1 MADGQELDNL
11 LIRVDSE
18 LGSLSGIQSAID
30 ALQRLSQFNRDA
42 TNGIKQLG
50 SLGTA
55 FKKFDGI
62 NLKGLDEAS
71 RGVKNL
77 VGALDD
83 LSKVGAV
90 TKKQFNDF
98 GRLGKVLKDSFD
110 GVGTALKDIEQVSTG
125 VNNMVHALAS
135 LGQVQ
140 GVTKQSIS
148 QLGLLGDAIHHF
160 NGLDK
165 DIEKVIDPMERLMK
179 AIGNLG
185 NNNKVSIRV
194 DSNGVA
200 SVRNITRHTQK
211 AMSTW
216 QQFEQRLE
224 NDVNGI
230 DLGQLFDISQPVDKM
245 QSNLKIAERQLQSY
259 ENQVRTNAQKIS
271 NYMASFSLTDLVNDK
286 GFRNAYYSGSM
297 AEAYIEQYRQS
308 IPQLRS
314 AIEGAN
320 TQAIE
325 EAWKH
330 TQEAIRRD
338 SQIDL
343 SELINTNLPIENI
356 RANFR
361 TLQNELSRAESSMQ
375 RAFTELR
382 RLRSLESDE
391 QRLRSQGSYRTASYT
406 YAVSARHVE
415 QYRTALQNLQTTMRT
430 VEREQQSDVPLL
442 RQLPQ
447 LEEQLRR
454 YQEMYDRLLN
464 TQSRTPEQDR
474 QLGVF
479 QDGIDA
485 IRDRIQQIHDT
496 LEDIPETTEGVIERM
511 RQVADEADRMARAT
525 AEAQRNLQ
533 ESVGGGFSQ
542 FGNLLSGS
550 GNQLLGSVGKLSSQF
565 GGMVQKGLIPEGT
578 VAGLEG
584 VAGALSRVATI
595 ASAVTAVVGVL
606 VALFKTWWSTMNKV
620 KDAMTQFVQSAI
632 QFAKNMLTHVVGA
645 FNAVS
650 GAVGKVVSAVRSGAQ
665 AITVALRQ
673 IRDIGAKIISVFSS
687 FGGNAVSSVVKAGK
701 AIANLV
707 TPKVVKNLA
716 SVSGSLK
723 DIVKQ
728 SKLLSTALQTAHKW
742 FTMITRMLMRKI
754 VQQFLSGLKQA
765 FDDLVLFEKNSDDA
779 MLKFNY
785 HVSEIFSALRRAAN
799 QWIAAFEPLIN
810 AVTPVILNFLANV
823 QSIGEAVAIF
833 MAKLTGQGYYIRAK
847 KFYEDYGESL
857 DKTTKKAKNLTNALD
872 ELNILNDSSSK
883 NDSDLPVEDLFEP
896 VSGGL
901 NFPDIQIAIQDIL
914 DKIKE
919 WLKSIDWDWLKEKA
933 REWVRKIFEAINTIL
948 RDKEFWQLLGKTV
961 AELVNFLFT
970 IVNEAVHDLDWKALG
985 QAIAE
990 FIKSALENLDWEL
1003 IRDTVVTLAQGLAT
1017 MWNEIFADK
1026 QLWKDIG
1033 ETVAHVIN
1041 DVIVAYLDS
1050 FAWTFNFANMADSIS
1065 LAIKTALEGIN
1076 WEQIRHA
1083 VDGWT
1088 KGITDII
1095 NTWASDKQLWTDIGN
1110 TIKHT
1115 INDIFINAFNDL
1127 GDINF
1132 AELTDSIKTAIINAL
1147 DINWDEFNE
1156 GVQKWAQNIADV
1168 INGFLADEEFL
1179 TTITTSIANFANAII
1194 DGFDSLLKK
1203 LQSYDIGTAIGNAIV
1218 TGLSNIHWD
1227 TLFTLPANA
1236 INALSNAIRGLLDA
1250 IPDDFNLGTWLADHL
1265 SLTIETVDWD
1275 LIEKNINDF
1284 ADQVVK
1290 TINGLIESDRLWNG
1304 LEKITTVSLDIVVN
1318 LIGKIREINW
1328 SDLAQRI
1335 VDYVNTVIKGGYV
1348 RQILSDLGDIAIDLL
1363 FTVDLF
1369 ITGVDWSE
1377 LGRQIAEG
1385 LSHAI
1390 DRLYENRGALQQ
1402 MIENAFKAFS
1412 DLVSETLKGLLKS
1425 DAFYKLGSIIGR
1437 LILGIINGLAI
1448 FFEDNTTNIIKAM
1461 KQFAEGL
1468 AEELNKH
1475 HDEIVNSLNTIIDSI
1490 CAIITEFFDDKGALM
1505 KEVNSIL
1512 EDLHL
1517 DVLMQ
1522 TIIDVIV
1529 RKIFA
1534 KLRTLSA
1541 ISESIGGLGAIISNF
1556 ASSFMENLLTYLW
1569 EGLKKGWDK
1578 FWSGKFDLGGFELT
1592 GGGIIGFIQK
1602 LLGIENGINIG
1613 GLFDNL
1619 TLTGKDKAEGTFVD
1633 KIKNWWDNINPFKK
1647 KDGSSKV
1654 EVPIEP
1660 VVDDSTANKW
1670 DDLFDDSKKVPIEL
1684 EDPKLGTITASLIEV
1699 DEIKAKKLNLEE
1711 INAEVLNVIEIFADK
1726 LHVGEIDSNTETK
1739 KKDLDPNYGAN
1750 DVGVQ
1755 TGSVNN
1761 PNGDLHVKNIY
1772 AELLD
1777 VKKILS
1783 ELLEVTEIKTE
1794 LLDAE
1799 KIITRLIDAKKI
1811 TTKWLDAK
1819 KITTKLLDAQKIT
1832 TKLLEASQ
1840 ILTDLMEAQKVH
1852 TWLFEVEK
1860 IDVKEGADGIGVSLQ
1875 DVGGTLNLEGINA
1888 GWLNV
1893 PTITADLLRVGTIEG
1908 NIRGTSGYTP
1918 TGIIGVSTGTSN
1930 YDNMFGVPSI
1940 ERPRIEVGD
1949 RWSDISGLAPHAE
1962 DFLTG
1967 VENYWA
1973 NLTDTWGKTV
1983 SVTPAV
1989 NLAGN
1994 DGGYG
1999 VTHTL
2004 PRYESGSNGSVI
2016 PLSDFDKNMSGV
2028 VAGAKINNLPSNADY
2043 IRDYLMSFI
2052 GNENGVYGL
2061 MGNLYAESGLLS
2073 NNLQDTKKGE
2083 GVTQR
2088 DLDYTKKANSSSSSF
2103 INDSKGY
2110 GLAQWTTSDRKKA
2123 FYDSLNGRSV
2133 DDLGAQLEFLKQ
2145 ELMSSEYKG
2154 VLDKLRNAST
2164 IEDASNAV
2172 LYGYEKP
2179 ADQSASQAELRMAYG
2194 QDIAGQLGSYDGTVN
2209 IEDEET
2215 PKSDGIK
2222 GFDEANVIGETG
2234 GTGGIFSFLDTLPL
2248 QTEYRMAEVYNIID
2262 KWLGRI
2268 YKLFKSFTVDGFLED
2283 LLKLNEIGDIFDS
2296 TILKELRDVLEEIA
2310 DLLRKLIE
2318 DGIKSVEDT
2327 RHLDLNT
2334 DAKSQ
2339 NTRAVEDLT
2348 DAIYDWIKC
2357 AGDTGHLDNNTVA
2370 KSKNTLAVEQLNRT
2384 IGSLG
2389 TQLINVKCECNCCG
2403 NCSGCGGGSSTTTRP
2418 NIPSYTPNTQHGTTD
2433 TISNPSGGGS
2443 TRPTTPTGTTGG
2455 GSITPARPTGTT
2467 GGGSVTPARPT
2478 GITSGG
2484 RTGKIVIKQNGKS
2497 VPMFINMG
2505 GTLVP
2510 LTDSS
2515 PDYVKQSALSGK
2527 YAFLDSTG
2535 KSVSS
2540 NDQKTL
2546 LAYIRNKW
2554 GNTKSNTTSGTKP
2567 QHYSLKYGDGTEKD
2581 VYAIVDGKMELVGDK
2596 MSDDVKR
2603 NIDKYPLVFADGTP
2617 LSEDERRTNL
2627 NHAKSEWTKKGY
2639 LGGGTDKNNTSKTGL
2654 ESTTHTVDNA
2664 VNLDRNTQTADTGTI
2679 KNPSVTKTSGGDNL
2693 PATTKTNDTGGK
2705 PSNKSSGGS
2714 NTGGGSHSDGGSSGS
2729 HDETNNGGSG
2739 GGNTS
2744 GGSDSSN
2751 KDDSGI
2757 RKSSWG
2763 AIMHDGQYE
2772 QDGRIY
2778 NANGTVFAISHE
2790 KMAEL
2795 EKEHAEE
2802 IAKKNQERAEEAKK
2816 RAEEANAK
2824 KKPFRDDENNQDGV
2838 NLANENVDKIRNKA
2852 KEFLDNI
2859 NSNGSDAQKATAKT
2873 LYEHLM
2879 GNYTYGA
2886 GDWKDGS
2893 SPSTIM
2899 VDDIPIPVN
2908 GGYYQQ
2914 EYYKLKNLS
2923 DQINALKPTD
2933 KDKSLSELS
2942 SALGQIDVGDRT
2954 WKFSTGGTWYTS
2966 TKNSPDPQHK
2976 RQGRMDKLGS
2986 KFTNF
2991 EFEFTAD
2998 DAQKAGFNSVKEMFD
3013 ALSKAGANIY
3023 SKSGTTLYETYKSN
3037 VLQLKSTQM
3046 AGLFDKLKSRYMAK
3060 GYQMGGIPNAGE
3072 IFVARENGTPEFVGS
3087 FGNKTV
3093 VANNDQIVTAV
3104 ANGVAMANDSLRS
3117 AIENQTN
3124 ALENAIDRK
3133 NLDVNIG
3140 DRQIAEANRRGEK
3153 DLGQNFIG

>member
-11 LIRVDSE
+11 FIRVDSE
-18 LGSLSGIQSAID
+18 LGSLSGIQTAID
-30 ALQRLSQFNRDA
+30 ALDRLAKFNQDATQGIRQFNSLVTTFKKLD
-42 TNGIKQLG
+42 GIKL
-50 SLGTA
+50 
-55 FKKFDGI
+55 DG
-62 NLKGLDEAS
+62 LEQAS
-71 RGVKNL
+71 RGVRIL

-98 GRLGKVLKDSFD
+98 GKLGKVLKDSFD
-110 GVGTALKDIEQVSTG
+110 GVGTALKGIEEVSWG
-125 VNNMVHALAS
+125 VNNMVKALAS

-140 GVTKQSIS
+140 GVTKQAVSN
-148 QLGLLGDAIHHF
+148 LGSLGDAVHHF

-165 DIEKVIDPMERLMK
+165 DIEKIIDPMERLMK

-185 NNNKVSIRV
+185 NNNRVSIRV

-200 SVRNITRHTQK
+200 NVRNITRHTQK

-216 QQFEQRLE
+216 SEFERQLSDDIS
-224 NDVNGI
+224 NI
-230 DLGQLFDISQPVDKM
+230 DLGQLFDISQPVDRM
-245 QSNLKIAERQLQSY
+245 QANLRVAERQLQTF
-259 ENQVRTNAQKIS
+259 ENQVRTNAQRVNRDLS
-271 NYMASFSLTDLVNDK
+271 SFSFADMANDR
-286 GFRNAYYSGSM
+286 GFRNAFHAGSM
-297 AEAYIEQYRQS
+297 AEALAEQYRQG
-308 IPQLRS
+308 IPQLRT
-314 AIEGAN
+314 AIENAN
-320 TQAIE
+320 IQAIND
-325 EAWKH
+325 AWAH
-330 TQEAIRRD
+330 TQQAIRQD
-338 SQIDL
+338 SRIDL
-343 SELINTNLPIENI
+343 SRLVNTNLPIEDI
-356 RANFR
+356 RRNFR
-361 TLQNELSRAESSMQ
+361 TLENELSRAQSSMQ
-375 RAFTELR
+375 RAYTELR
-382 RLRSLESDE
+382 RLRSLESNE
-391 QRLRSQGSYRTASYT
+391 QTLRSQGSYRNAVYT
-406 YAVSARHVE
+406 YAVQTRHVE
-415 QYRTALQNLQTTMRT
+415 QYRRALEHLHRTMR
-430 VEREQQSDVPLL
+430 VAEREQQSDVPLL

-447 LEEQLRR
+447 LQQQLER
-454 YQEMYDRLLN
+454 YQEMYNQLLDN
-464 TQSRTPEQDR
+464 QNRTPEQDR

-479 QDGIDA
+479 QSGIEA

-496 LEDIPETTEGVIERM
+496 LEDIPETTEGVMERM
-511 RQVADEADRMARAT
+511 RQMADEADRMARAT
-525 AEAQRNLQ
+525 TETQRNLQ
-533 ESVGGGFSQ
+533 ESVGNGFSQ
-542 FGNLLSGS
+542 FGNMLSGS
-550 GNQLLGSVGKLSSQF
+550 GNQLLGSFGRLSTMFGNEARRGIIPPEMLERVGSLA
-565 GGMVQKGLIPEGT
+565 GT
-578 VAGLEG
+578 LG
-584 VAGALSRVATI
+584 RVATVMSHV
-595 ASAVTAVVGVL
+595 SAVAGVV
-606 VALFKTWWSTMNKV
+606 VALFKTWWSVMNKV
-620 KDAMTQFVQSAI
+620 KDALSQFVQSAI
-632 QFAKNMLTHVVGA
+632 QFAKNMLNNVVGA

-650 GAVGKVVSAVRSGAQ
+650 GAVGKVVSSVRSGAQ

-673 IRDIGAKIISVFSS
+673 IKDVGSKIISVFSS
-687 FGGNAVSSVVKAGK
+687 FGGTALTSIVKAGK

-716 SVSGSLK
+716 SASGSLK

-728 SKLLSTALQTAHKW
+728 SKLLSTALQTVNKW
-742 FTMITRMLMRKI
+742 FTMLTRMLMRKI
-754 VQQFLSGLKQA
+754 VQQFISGLKQA
-765 FDDLVLFEKNSDDA
+765 FDDLVLFEKNSNDA

-810 AVTPVILNFLANV
+810 AVTPVVLNFLGHV
-823 QSIGEAVAIF
+823 QSVGEAVAIF

-847 KFYEDYGESL
+847 KFYEDYGENL
-857 DKTTKKAKNLTNALD
+857 EDTTKKAKNLTNALD
-872 ELNILNDSSSK
+872 ELNILNDTKSSK
-883 NDSDLPVEDLFEP
+883 EKQVSWDDMFEKVP

-914 DKIKE
+914 DKIKD

-933 REWVRKIFEAINTIL
+933 REWVKKIFDVINTIL

-970 IVNEAVHDLDWKALG
+970 IINEAVHDLDWKALG

-990 FIKSALENLDWEL
+990 FIKNALENLDWAL
-1003 IRDTVVTLAQGLAT
+1003 IRDTVVTLAKGLAT
-1017 MWNEIFADK
+1017 TWNEIFADK

-1033 ETVAHVIN
+1033 STVAHVIN

-1050 FAWTFNFANMADSIS
+1050 FAWTFDFKNMADSLS
-1065 LAIKTALEGIN
+1065 LAIKTALEGID
-1076 WEQIRHA
+1076 WQQIRHA

-1088 KGITDII
+1088 KGITDAV
-1095 NTWASDKQLWTDIGN
+1095 NEWATDKQLWTDIGN

-1127 GDINF
+1127 GNIDF
-1132 AELTDSIKTAIINAL
+1132 KSLTENLKASITRAL

-1156 GVQKWAQNIADV
+1156 GVQKWAQNIVDT
-1168 INGFLADEEFL
+1168 INGFLADKEFL

-1194 DGFDSLLKK
+1194 DGFDAILKK
-1203 LQSYDIGTAIGNAIV
+1203 LQSYDIGNAIGNAIV
-1218 TGLSNIHWD
+1218 KGLSSIHWD
-1227 TLFTLPANA
+1227 TLFTIPADA

-1250 IPDDFNLGTWLADHL
+1250 IPDDFNLGTWIADHL

-1275 LIEKNINDF
+1275 LIKKNINDF
-1284 ADQVVK
+1284 ADQLVN
-1290 TINGLIESDRLWNG
+1290 TINGLVGNDRLWNN
-1304 LEKITTVSLDIVVN
+1304 LEQVTTVTLDVVVN

-1328 SDLAQRI
+1328 SDLAERI
-1335 VDYVNTVIKGGYV
+1335 KNYVNNVIKGGYV
-1348 RQILSDLGDIAIDLL
+1348 RQILADIGNIAIDLV

-1369 ITGVDWSE
+1369 IRGVDWSE

-1385 LSHAI
+1385 LNTAI
-1390 DRLYENRGALQQ
+1390 DRLYANRGALQQ

-1412 DLVSETLKGLLKS
+1412 DLVSETLRGLLKNNS
-1425 DAFYKLGSIIGR
+1425 FYKLGTVIGN

-1448 FFEDNTTNIIKAM
+1448 FFDENTTNIVESM
-1461 KQFAEGL
+1461 KQFANGL
-1468 AEELNKH
+1468 ADFIYAH
-1475 HDEIVNSLNTIIDSI
+1475 QQEIINSLNRIID
-1490 CAIITEFFDDKGALM
+1490 AIVKILDSFFDEKGKLWTAINDVLKGLNLGELLGSLIRNFLLKTLTELKTTLAIGEALDKNLDSLAKEVAGALKKWGKFFLDRLKYYLFDWESPQAMLGQWLADKIKGLFGLDKGINISSIFDKISFTGIADAL
-1505 KEVNSIL
+1505 KTL
-1512 EDLHL
+1512 KD
-1517 DVLMQ
+1517 
-1522 TIIDVIV
+1522 
-1529 RKIFA
+1529 
-1534 KLRTLSA
+1534 KLKTALLGKDGKLF
-1541 ISESIGGLGAIISNF
+1541 EFTGGGL
-1556 ASSFMENLLTYLW
+1556 L
-1569 EGLKKGWDK
+1569 GW
-1578 FWSGKFDLGGFELT
+1578 LT
-1592 GGGIIGFIQK
+1592 GGK
-1602 LLGIENGINIG
+1602 E
-1613 GLFDNL
+1613 
-1619 TLTGKDKAEGTFVD
+1619 KAEVPVDIKPTISDDEKMSMEDFVEQKPVELQFED
-1633 KIKNWWDNINPFKK
+1633 ANLGKIKA
-1647 KDGSSKV
+1647 
-1654 EVPIEP
+1654 
-1660 VVDDSTANKW
+1660 T
-1670 DDLFDDSKKVPIEL
+1670 
-1684 EDPKLGTITASLIEV
+1684 TIEV
-1699 DEIKAKKLNLEE
+1699 EIFKGKKLNVDE
-1711 INAEVLNVIEIFADK
+1711 INAEVLNVVEIFADK
-1726 LHVGEIDSNTETK
+1726 LHVGEIDDKTNTK
-1739 KKDLDPNYGAN
+1739 KKELDPNYGAN

-1755 TGSVNN
+1755 TGTVNN
-1761 PNGDLHVKNIY
+1761 PNGDLYVKNIY

-1777 VKKILS
+1777 VKKIVTK
-1783 ELLEVTEIKTE
+1783 LLEATEIKTE
-1794 LLDAE
+1794 LLNAQ
-1799 KIITRLIDAKKI
+1799 KIVTDLIDAKKI
-1811 TTKWLDAK
+1811 KTKLLDAK
-1819 KITTKLLDAQKIT
+1819 KITTKLLDAVKIT

-1840 ILTDLMEAQKVH
+1840 VLTELLDAQKVH
-1852 TWLFEVEK
+1852 TWLFEVDK
-1860 IDVKEGADGIGVSLQ
+1860 IDVKDGADGLSVSLQ
-1875 DVGGTLNLEGINA
+1875 DVGGNLDIEGINA

-1949 RWSDISGLAPHAE
+1949 RWSDLSGLAPHAE

-1967 VENYWA
+1967 VEDYWA
-1973 NLTDTWGKTV
+1973 NLADTWGKTV

-1994 DGGYG
+1994 NGGYG

-2004 PRYESGSNGSVI
+2004 PRNDSGSNGSVI
-2016 PLSDFDKNMSGV
+2016 PLSSFDKNMSGV
-2028 VAGAKINNLPSNADY
+2028 VAGAKIKNLPSNADY

-2061 MGNLYAESGLLS
+2061 MGNLYAESGLKS
-2073 NNLQDTKKGE
+2073 NNLQDIKKGE

-2088 DLDYTKKANSSSSSF
+2088 DLDYTKNANNSSSSF
-2103 INDSKGY
+2103 INDNKGY

-2133 DDLGAQLEFLKQ
+2133 DDLGAQLEYLKS
-2145 ELMSSEYKG
+2145 ELMSSQYKS

-2179 ADQSASQAELRMAYG
+2179 ADRSASVAELRMAYG
-2194 QDIAGQLGSYDGTVN
+2194 QDIAGQLGSYNGTVN

-2215 PKSDGIK
+2215 PTTDGVK

-2234 GTGGIFSFLDTLPL
+2234 GNGGIFSFLDTLPL

-2268 YKLFKSFTVDGFLED
+2268 YKLFKSFKVDGFLDD
-2283 LLKLNEIGDIFDS
+2283 LLKLNDIGDIFNS
-2296 TILKELRDVLEEIA
+2296 AILKELRDLLKEIA
-2310 DLLRKLIE
+2310 SLLRKLIE

-2339 NTRAVEDLT
+2339 NTKAVESLT

-2370 KSKNTLAVEQLNRT
+2370 KSKNTQAVEKLNQV
-2384 IGSLG
+2384 IGGLG
-2389 TQLINVKCECNCCG
+2389 TQLANVRCECNCCG
-2403 NCSGCGGGSSTTTRP
+2403 NCGGCGNGSSKNTTSHTSV
-2418 NIPSYTPNTQHGTTD
+2418 NNYTPDTQHGITN
-2433 TISNPSGGGS
+2433 TISNPSGG
-2443 TRPTTPTGTTGG
+2443 TGG
-2455 GSITPARPTGTT
+2455 GFVSTGIT
-2467 GGGSVTPARPT
+2467 GGG
-2478 GITSGG
+2478 
-2484 RTGKIVIKQNGKS
+2484 KIVLRRGGSSI
-2497 VPMFINMG
+2497 PMFINMG
-2505 GTLVP
+2505 GKLIQ
-2510 LTDSS
+2510 LNDST
-2515 PDYVKQSALSGK
+2515 PNDIKQAVLSGK
-2527 YAFLDSTG
+2527 YAFVDAEG
-2535 KSVSS
+2535 KSVNSTE
-2540 NDQKTL
+2540 QKL
-2546 LAYIRNKW
+2546 LLNHVKNEW
-2554 GNTKSNTTSGTKP
+2554 GSASTNRSNTS
-2567 QHYSLKYGDGTEKD
+2567 
-2581 VYAIVDGKMELVGDK
+2581 
-2596 MSDDVKR
+2596 
-2603 NIDKYPLVFADGTP
+2603 N
-2617 LSEDERRTNL
+2617 
-2627 NHAKSEWTKKGY
+2627 
-2639 LGGGTDKNNTSKTGL
+2639 TGL
-2654 ESTTHTVDNA
+2654 NSTTHTLNNPT
-2664 VNLDRNTQTADTGTI
+2664 NLDRNTQTADTGTI
-2679 KNPSVTKTSGGDNL
+2679 KNPSGTKTSGGDNL

-2705 PSNKSSGGS
+2705 PSNTSSGGLNHGFNS
-2714 NTGGGSHSDGGSSGS
+2714 GSSGS
-2729 HDETNNGGSG
+2729 HDETNNGGSS

-2772 QDGRIY
+2772 QDGKIY

-2816 RAEEANAK
+2816 HAEEANAK

-2838 NLANENVDKIRNKA
+2838 NLANANVEKIRDKA
-2852 KEFLDNI
+2852 KELLNNV
-2859 NSNGSDAQKATAKT
+2859 NSSGSDAQKELAKS

-2923 DQINALKPTD
+2923 DQVSALKPTD
-2933 KDKSLSELS
+2933 KDKSLSDLS

-2966 TKNSPDPQHK
+2966 TKNSPDPQYK
-2976 RQGRMDKLGS
+2976 RQGRMDKLGT

-2991 EFEFTAD
+2991 EFEFTAE

-3046 AGLFDKLKSRYMAK
+3046 AGLFDRLKSRYMAK

-3087 FGNKTV
+3087 FGGKTA

-3117 AIENQTN
+3117 AIESQTN

-3153 DLGQNFIG
+3153 DLGQNFIN